1 MSYRCGRCDVFLFT
15 AADLVEHHDI
25 VSMSSSS
32 LGSSQNPAAYLAGA
46 HVVNPSAP
54 GVMGPKSS
62 LAKCA
67 CLFLKI
73 TDWMQRAG
81 IK

>member
-1 MSYRCGRCDVFLFT
+1 MYLFSQ
-15 AADLVEHHDI
+15 ADLIDHHDI

-32 LGSSQNPAAYLAGA
+32 LGSSSNPAAYLAGA
-46 HVVNPSAP
+46 AVVNHAAP
-54 GVMGPKSS
+54 GIMGPKSS

-67 CLFLKI
+67 CLFLKM